1 VIDIVDPNNMN
12 HVLEPLNCLTCHQP
26 HSGAKQG
33 MLVKDQAN
41 DMAFCMSC
49 HAELTGSRAGQA
61 QGAQSPNTLP
71 QSAQSQAGKTK

>member
-12 HVLEPLNCLTCHQP
+12 RVLKPLNCLTCHQP
-26 HSGAKQG
+26 HSGAKPA

-49 HAELTGSRAGQA
+49 HAELTQSGAKGPQPQGQNA
-61 QGAQSPNTLP
+61 APQG
-71 QSAQSQAGKTK
+71 GKTK

>member
-12 HVLEPLNCLTCHQP
+12 HVLKPLNCLTCHQP

-33 MLVKDQAN
+33 MLVKDQVN

-49 HAELTGSRAGQA
+49 HGELTQGGATGPQA
-61 QGAQSPNTLP
+61 AQPQNAQP
-71 QSAQSQAGKTK
+71 QSGKTK